1 MSAGVVD
8 STHEGKTVRSEDF
21 DISLMIYFLQT
32 LANIKVS
39 DLYPIPTDTSTSA
52 MLSRIKYI
60 RNETTQ
66 NLYGKLTEEQ
76 FNQYWDDIGQAILKL
91 ASTYTFA
98 IENDQEDIRLIGR
111 LLSISP
117 ININNRQLCT
127 FIDVSEKYP
136 AMILEQFISEYCML
150 KQVTRHD
157 ILREEKHRLYHK
169 RLKTVSCCQCTTEFP
184 IYSYSKCIPEK
195 HWEALYQVTELTNS
209 YNCKCECTP
218 CIECFVP
225 KRMITFDIFVAMT
238 LILHIPNILKYF
250 VSQLCVTGF
259 NTFLMNNKHTIYHCM
274 KKNMC
279 CECNND
285 STGKVLINVAE
296 WNTLYIKED
305 AVYCKTGSEYCCC
318 QYAVR
323 NLIKYSDVDD
333 TLLSKIFNVAGPLR
347 VLNKVGQDTF
357 FYFLNWTDDDQPLQK
372 VLIELLNIIENK
384 QLVRL
389 IRSSILSKSNETIT
403 NQFDARKWISKH
415 LKQQQAA
422 TDHQCQILVRDED
435 GLKVKSIDI
444 PEDFPLPDVTK
455 KFNDITPEE
464 NNFLLVFYW
473 LTNMV
478 YPVLKKVFDTKCPDS
493 VLHKIW
499 IEFSQANTKTPAKN
513 YSDDD
518 NRKKKRIYL
527 TESQKQQLFPAYG
540 KASRNINLKL
550 MIHILKHISKEEAHT
565 DDAHQLE
572 AVENIRREIVQSSTG
587 VLNKTRFLD
596 IMNSFQKA
604 LSHFGGKLYVE
615 KILQLC
621 HIKRILVCHM
631 STYLE
636 INFNLENT

>member
-1 MSAGVVD
+1 
-8 STHEGKTVRSEDF
+8 
-21 DISLMIYFLQT
+21 
-32 LANIKVS
+32 
-39 DLYPIPTDTSTSA
+39 
-52 MLSRIKYI
+52 
-60 RNETTQ
+60 
-66 NLYGKLTEEQ
+66 
-76 FNQYWDDIGQAILKL
+76 
-91 ASTYTFA
+91 
-98 IENDQEDIRLIGR
+98 
-111 LLSISP
+111 
-117 ININNRQLCT
+117 
-127 FIDVSEKYP
+127 
-136 AMILEQFISEYCML
+136 ML

-415 LKQQQAA
+415 LKQQQVW
-422 TDHQCQILVRDED
+422 L
-435 GLKVKSIDI
+435 SMS
-444 PEDFPLPDVTK
+444 LP
-455 KFNDITPEE
+455 
-464 NNFLLVFYW
+464 YR
-473 LTNMV
+473 
-478 YPVLKKVFDTKCPDS
+478 KVF
-493 VLHKIW
+493 
-499 IEFSQANTKTPAKN
+499 
-513 YSDDD
+513 
-518 NRKKKRIYL
+518 
-527 TESQKQQLFPAYG
+527 
-540 KASRNINLKL
+540 
-550 MIHILKHISKEEAHT
+550 
-565 DDAHQLE
+565 
-572 AVENIRREIVQSSTG
+572 
-587 VLNKTRFLD
+587 
-596 IMNSFQKA
+596 
-604 LSHFGGKLYVE
+604 
-615 KILQLC
+615 
-621 HIKRILVCHM
+621 LV
-631 STYLE
+631 
-636 INFNLENT
+636 